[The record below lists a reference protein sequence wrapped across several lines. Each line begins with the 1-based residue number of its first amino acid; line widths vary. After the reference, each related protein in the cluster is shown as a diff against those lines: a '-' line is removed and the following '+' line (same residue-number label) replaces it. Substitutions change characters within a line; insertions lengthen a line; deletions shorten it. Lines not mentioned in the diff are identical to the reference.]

1 MSTRDQGAL
10 DAPIA
15 VRPDRRGLAR
25 GRYLLSPFLRDY
37 LTRPRD
43 YIVPQQINARVA
55 IPYRAGGAIGKIWN
69 GKAKPADRM
78 PRNRMPHYRVGVMVR
93 QETSS
98 ASPLS
103 NSSPVRSGCRGF
115 SLNQTRAP

>member
-25 GRYLLSPFLRDY
+25 GRDLLSPFLRDY

-55 IPYRAGGAIGKIWN
+55 SGAFWDTLLVAASGGTTH
-69 GKAKPADRM
+69 P
-78 PRNRMPHYRVGVMVR
+78 
-93 QETSS
+93 
-98 ASPLS
+98 
-103 NSSPVRSGCRGF
+103 C
-115 SLNQTRAP
+115 

>member
-15 VRPDRRGLAR
+15 MRPDRRGLAR
-25 GRYLLSPFLRDY
+25 GRDLLSAFLRGY

-55 IPYRAGGAIGKIWN
+55 IPYRAGRAIGKIWN
-69 GKAKPADRM
+69 GKAKPRTQCRAFSAAENARQKKE
-78 PRNRMPHYRVGVMVR
+78 PRG
-93 QETSS
+93 
-98 ASPLS
+98 
-103 NSSPVRSGCRGF
+103 
-115 SLNQTRAP
+115 